1 MGSFNFKSTGLRQ
14 DDRSLSTDR
23 ITKKTSDVGIKTP
36 LSNIEGRQIFDM
48 HTDPRDQIRDNF
60 RNLVMT
66 NRGER
71 LGMYNFGADLSSLL
85 FDFVSVE
92 NIMPEIENRIRT
104 AADASMPG
112 MVIDEITA
120 VELDR
125 KEKDEINRKGMVKIR
140 LRIIYSIP
148 AARINRQGIEVTL
161 QNAG

>member
-1 MGSFNFKSTGLRQ
+1 
-14 DDRSLSTDR
+14 
-23 ITKKTSDVGIKTP
+23 
-36 LSNIEGRQIFDM
+36 M

-71 LGMYNFGADLSSLL
+71 IGMYNFGADLSSLL